1 LSQPLH
7 QLHVIGIGL
16 EGVEGLS
23 PAAQTQLSQASV
35 MVGSAAH
42 LALVPPNYAKPDYA
56 KPDYAKPNDA
66 ERVPLTGSVDAWL
79 ETIATRL
86 TQSSV
91 VLLASGDPLFFGIGR
106 LLLGFF
112 PREQLAFY
120 PHLSSVQLA
129 FNRIGIAWQDA
140 QIISL
145 HGRDS
150 QALDQAIKQGKSPIA
165 LLTDPVHT
173 PAAIARQLL
182 DLRSPKVYRIWVC
195 SRLGAA
201 DEKVVVVDPIEMQTQ
216 TFAEPLVVVLEALP
230 DPDPLPA
237 TLPPFGIPDA
247 WFHTYPDQPG
257 LMTKLEIRIQILG
270 LLQLPQSGVL
280 WDIGSG
286 TGSIAV
292 EMARLVPPGQ
302 VYAIEKRAAGIQLIQ
317 QNRDRF
323 GIPNLKII
331 NGKAPEALAP
341 LPDPCRVVI
350 GGGGHELEAIL
361 TVIQHRLLPGGILV
375 ASFATLDAAT
385 QGIQHVTRWGWSP
398 QLLQVNLARSVAIAG
413 STRLSP
419 LNPVMLLWAQK
430 PAIL

>member
-1 LSQPLH
+1 MH

-16 EGVEGLS
+16 EGVGGLS
-23 PAAQTQLSQASV
+23 PAAQAQLSQASV

-42 LALVPPNYAKPDYA
+42 LALVPPDYA
-56 KPDYAKPNDA
+56 KPDGA
-66 ERVPLTGSVDAWL
+66 ERIPLAGSVDSWF
-79 ETIATRL
+79 ETVATRL

-106 LLLGFF
+106 LLLGIF

-129 FNRIGIAWQDA
+129 FNRIGVAWQDA

-150 QALDQAIKQGKSPIA
+150 EALDQAIKQGKSPIA

-173 PAAIARQLL
+173 PAAIACQIL
-182 DLRSPKVYRIWVC
+182 DLHSPKVYRIWVC
-195 SRLGAA
+195 SRLGAV
-201 DEKVVVVDPIEMQTQ
+201 DEKVIAADPIEVQTQ
-216 TFAEPLVVVLEALP
+216 TFAEPLVVVLQALP
-230 DPDPLPA
+230 DPEPLPA
-237 TLPPFGIPDA
+237 RVPQFGIPDS

-270 LLQLPQSGVL
+270 LLQLPQSGIL

-292 EMARLVPPGQ
+292 EMARLVPQGQ
-302 VYAIEKRAAGIQLIQ
+302 VYAIEKRAAGIHLIQ

-323 GIPNLKII
+323 GLSNLEII
-331 NGKAPEALAP
+331 NGKAPEALAA
-341 LPDPCRVVI
+341 LPDPYRVVM
-350 GGGGHELEAIL
+350 GGGGHDLGAIL
-361 TVIQHRLLPGGILV
+361 RVVQHRLLPGGILV

-385 QGIQHVTRWGWSP
+385 QGIQQVTHWGWSP

-419 LNPVMLLWAQK
+419 LNPVMLLSAQK
-430 PAIL
+430 PAHL